1 MSPPLSST
9 CHPMSL
15 VGIRRTIVPSGVIPV
30 PHVIVV
36 IPSQHIAVVQCAV
49 VRVIVFRESLQRDCY
64 SPMREVTRKYSKDS
78 KMRRR
83 YIGTFKTRKIRNKCS
98 CSCSLEGITHF
109 MHCRIY
115 SLLPELLVIA
125 GYAIII
131 TGFAFVITGVRNRY
145 CRFCVYHRDTFISYL
160 QVLR

>member
-1 MSPPLSST
+1 
-9 CHPMSL
+9 MSL
-15 VGIRRTIVPSGVIPV
+15 VGIRRTIVPSGVIPI

-49 VRVIVFRESLQRDCY
+49 VRVIVFRESLRRDCY

-78 KMRRR
+78 KMRRK

-109 MHCRIY
+109 MHYCRIY
-115 SLLPELLVIA
+115 SLLPDLLVIA
-125 GYAIII
+125 GVCNHYYRFRVCYYRG
-131 TGFAFVITGVRNRY
+131 TQSLLPGLRLSPRYLYYLFTSFALNSI
-145 CRFCVYHRDTFISYL
+145 
-160 QVLR
+160 